1 MNKVKLNV
9 VKEVKVDGR
18 NNNTGRPV
26 NKKSSRQIRLA
37 KQALYSK
44 LNTQFICG
52 DKFKINN
59 EEAFNIQKK
68 YFLEYGTTLSGLMKK
83 NNIDTDEFL
92 EFVHDI
98 DLEILK
104 PDKKLNKI
112 ISNLPG
118 KKFIFTN
125 GSKKH
130 AHNVLKKLEMNAIFD
145 DIYDIKDSNF
155 IPKPNMEAY
164 TTFINKM
171 GIDVNKSIMFE
182 DIARNLQPAKELGI
196 ISVLIQRDLPLRNDK
211 FDIKEF
217 ELLWK
222 NNDYADY
229 VTDDLVMFFNKYY
242 KETP

>member
-1 MNKVKLNV
+1 MELSNIKNWIFDL
-9 VKEVKVDGR
+9 D
-18 NNNTGRPV
+18 NT
-26 NKKSSRQIRLA
+26 
-37 KQALYSK
+37 LYSPEEEIFSQIDERMTK
-44 LNTQFICG
+44 FIT

-68 YFLEYGTTLSGLMKK
+68 YFIEYGTTLSGLMKK
-83 NNIDTDEFL
+83 NNIDSDEFL

-98 DLEILK
+98 DLDILK

-130 AHNVLKKLEMNAIFD
+130 AQNVLKKLEMNAIFD

>member
-1 MNKVKLNV
+1 MELSNIKNWIFDL
-9 VKEVKVDGR
+9 D
-18 NNNTGRPV
+18 NT
-26 NKKSSRQIRLA
+26 
-37 KQALYSK
+37 LYSPEEEIFSQIDERMTK
-44 LNTQFICG
+44 FIT

-68 YFLEYGTTLSGLMKK
+68 YFIEYGTTLSGLMKK

-98 DLEILK
+98 DLDILK

-130 AHNVLKKLEMNAIFD
+130 AQNVLKKLEMNVIFD

>member
-1 MNKVKLNV
+1 MELSNIKNWIFDL
-9 VKEVKVDGR
+9 D
-18 NNNTGRPV
+18 NT
-26 NKKSSRQIRLA
+26 
-37 KQALYSK
+37 LYSPEEEIFSQIDERMTK
-44 LNTQFICG
+44 FIT
-52 DKFKINN
+52 DKFKVDNK
-59 EEAFNIQKK
+59 EAFNIQKK

-83 NNIDTDEFL
+83 NNIDSDEFL

-98 DLEILK
+98 DLDILK

-130 AHNVLKKLEMNAIFD
+130 AQNVLRKLEMNAIFD

>member
-1 MNKVKLNV
+1 MELSNIKNWIFDL
-9 VKEVKVDGR
+9 D
-18 NNNTGRPV
+18 NT
-26 NKKSSRQIRLA
+26 
-37 KQALYSK
+37 LYSPEEEIFSQIDDRLTK
-44 LNTQFICG
+44 FIT

-68 YFLEYGTTLSGLMKK
+68 YFIEYGTTLSGLMKK

-98 DLEILK
+98 ELDNLK
-104 PDKKLNKI
+104 PHKKLNKI

-130 AHNVLKKLEMNAIFD
+130 AQNVLKKLEMNVIFD

>member
-1 MNKVKLNV
+1 MELSNIKNWIFDL
-9 VKEVKVDGR
+9 D
-18 NNNTGRPV
+18 NT
-26 NKKSSRQIRLA
+26 
-37 KQALYSK
+37 LYSPEEEIFSQIDERMTK
-44 LNTQFICG
+44 FIT

-98 DLEILK
+98 DLDILK

-130 AHNVLKKLEMNAIFD
+130 AQNVLKKLEMNAIFD

>member
-1 MNKVKLNV
+1 MELSNIKNWIFDL
-9 VKEVKVDGR
+9 D
-18 NNNTGRPV
+18 NT
-26 NKKSSRQIRLA
+26 
-37 KQALYSK
+37 LYSPEEEIFSQIDERMTK
-44 LNTQFICG
+44 FIT

-83 NNIDTDEFL
+83 NNIDSDEFL

-98 DLEILK
+98 DLDILK

-130 AHNVLKKLEMNAIFD
+130 AQNVLKKLEMNAIFD

>member
-1 MNKVKLNV
+1 MELSNIKNWIFDL
-9 VKEVKVDGR
+9 D
-18 NNNTGRPV
+18 NT
-26 NKKSSRQIRLA
+26 
-37 KQALYSK
+37 LYSPEEEIFSQIDERMTK
-44 LNTQFICG
+44 FIT

-68 YFLEYGTTLSGLMKK
+68 YFIEYGTTLSGLMKK

-98 DLEILK
+98 DLDILK

-130 AHNVLKKLEMNAIFD
+130 AQNVLKKLQMNAIFD

>member
-1 MNKVKLNV
+1 MELSNIKNWIFDL
-9 VKEVKVDGR
+9 D
-18 NNNTGRPV
+18 NT
-26 NKKSSRQIRLA
+26 
-37 KQALYSK
+37 LYSPEEEIFSQIDERMTK
-44 LNTQFICG
+44 FIT

-98 DLEILK
+98 DLDILK

-130 AHNVLKKLEMNAIFD
+130 AQNVLKKLEMNVIFD

-164 TTFINKM
+164 TAFINKM

>member
-1 MNKVKLNV
+1 MELSNIKNWIFDL
-9 VKEVKVDGR
+9 D
-18 NNNTGRPV
+18 NT
-26 NKKSSRQIRLA
+26 
-37 KQALYSK
+37 LYSPEEEIFSQIDERMTK
-44 LNTQFICG
+44 FIT

-83 NNIDTDEFL
+83 NNIDSDEFL

-130 AHNVLKKLEMNAIFD
+130 AQNVLKKLEMNVIFD

-164 TTFINKM
+164 TTFINIM

>member
-1 MNKVKLNV
+1 MELSNIKNWIFDL
-9 VKEVKVDGR
+9 D
-18 NNNTGRPV
+18 NT
-26 NKKSSRQIRLA
+26 
-37 KQALYSK
+37 LYSPEEEIFSQIDERMTK
-44 LNTQFICG
+44 FIT

-68 YFLEYGTTLSGLMKK
+68 YFLEYGTTLSGLIKK
-83 NNIDTDEFL
+83 KNIDTDEFL

-98 DLEILK
+98 DLDILK

-130 AHNVLKKLEMNAIFD
+130 AQNVLKKLEMNAIFD

-164 TTFINKM
+164 TAFINKM

>member
-1 MNKVKLNV
+1 MELSNIKNWIFDL
-9 VKEVKVDGR
+9 D
-18 NNNTGRPV
+18 NT
-26 NKKSSRQIRLA
+26 
-37 KQALYSK
+37 LYSPEEEIFSQIDERMTK
-44 LNTQFICG
+44 FIT

-68 YFLEYGTTLSGLMKK
+68 YFIEYGTTLSGLMKK

-98 DLEILK
+98 DLDILK

-130 AHNVLKKLEMNAIFD
+130 AQNVLRKLEMNAIFD

>member
-1 MNKVKLNV
+1 MELSNIKNWIFDL
-9 VKEVKVDGR
+9 D
-18 NNNTGRPV
+18 NT
-26 NKKSSRQIRLA
+26 
-37 KQALYSK
+37 LYSPEEEIFSQIDERMTK
-44 LNTQFICG
+44 FII

-68 YFLEYGTTLSGLMKK
+68 YFIEYGTTLSGLMKK

-98 DLEILK
+98 DLDILK

-130 AHNVLKKLEMNAIFD
+130 AQNVLKKLEMNAIFD

>member
-1 MNKVKLNV
+1 MELSNIKNWIFDL
-9 VKEVKVDGR
+9 D
-18 NNNTGRPV
+18 NTLYAPEE
-26 NKKSSRQIRLA
+26 KIFSQIDERMT
-37 KQALYSK
+37 K
-44 LNTQFICG
+44 FIT

-83 NNIDTDEFL
+83 NNIDSDEFL

-98 DLEILK
+98 DLDILK

-130 AHNVLKKLEMNAIFD
+130 AQNVLRKLEMNAIFD

-196 ISVLIQRDLPLRNDK
+196 ISVLIQRDLPLKNDK

>member
-1 MNKVKLNV
+1 MELSNIKNWIFDL
-9 VKEVKVDGR
+9 D
-18 NNNTGRPV
+18 NT
-26 NKKSSRQIRLA
+26 
-37 KQALYSK
+37 LYSPEEEIFSQIDERMTK
-44 LNTQFICG
+44 FIT

-68 YFLEYGTTLSGLMKK
+68 YFIEYGTTLSGLMKK

-130 AHNVLKKLEMNAIFD
+130 AQNVLKKLEMNVIFD

>member
-1 MNKVKLNV
+1 MELSNIKNWIFDL
-9 VKEVKVDGR
+9 D
-18 NNNTGRPV
+18 NT
-26 NKKSSRQIRLA
+26 
-37 KQALYSK
+37 LYSPEEEIFSQIDERMTK
-44 LNTQFICG
+44 FIT

-83 NNIDTDEFL
+83 NNIDSDEFL

-98 DLEILK
+98 DLDILK

-130 AHNVLKKLEMNAIFD
+130 AQNVLKKLEMNVIFD

>member
-1 MNKVKLNV
+1 MELSNIKNWIFDL
-9 VKEVKVDGR
+9 D
-18 NNNTGRPV
+18 NT
-26 NKKSSRQIRLA
+26 
-37 KQALYSK
+37 LYSPEEEIFSQIDERMTK
-44 LNTQFICG
+44 FIT

-83 NNIDTDEFL
+83 NNIDSDEFL

-98 DLEILK
+98 DLDILK

-130 AHNVLKKLEMNAIFD
+130 AQNVLKKLEMNAIFD

-164 TTFINKM
+164 TAFINKM

-196 ISVLIQRDLPLRNDK
+196 ISVLIQRDLTLKNDK

>member
-1 MNKVKLNV
+1 MELSNIKNWIFDL
-9 VKEVKVDGR
+9 D
-18 NNNTGRPV
+18 NT
-26 NKKSSRQIRLA
+26 
-37 KQALYSK
+37 LYSPEEEIFNQIDERMTK
-44 LNTQFICG
+44 FIT

-68 YFLEYGTTLSGLMKK
+68 YFLEYGTTLSGLMKE

-98 DLEILK
+98 DLDILK

-130 AHNVLKKLEMNAIFD
+130 AQNVLKKLEMNAIFD
-145 DIYDIKDSNF
+145 DIYDIKDSSF

-182 DIARNLQPAKELGI
+182 DIARNLKPAKELGI

-217 ELLWK
+217 ELVWK
-222 NNDYADY
+222 NNDYSDY

>member
-1 MNKVKLNV
+1 MELSNIKNWIFDL
-9 VKEVKVDGR
+9 D
-18 NNNTGRPV
+18 NT
-26 NKKSSRQIRLA
+26 
-37 KQALYSK
+37 LYSPEEEIFSQIDERMTK
-44 LNTQFICG
+44 FIT

-83 NNIDTDEFL
+83 NNIDSDEFL

-130 AHNVLKKLEMNAIFD
+130 AQNVLKKLEMNAIFD

>member
-1 MNKVKLNV
+1 MELSNIKNWIFDL
-9 VKEVKVDGR
+9 D
-18 NNNTGRPV
+18 NT
-26 NKKSSRQIRLA
+26 
-37 KQALYSK
+37 LYSPEEEIFSQIDERMTK
-44 LNTQFICG
+44 FIT

-68 YFLEYGTTLSGLMKK
+68 YFIEYGTTLSGLMKK

-130 AHNVLKKLEMNAIFD
+130 AQNVLKKLEMNAIFD

>member
-1 MNKVKLNV
+1 MELSNIKNWIFDL
-9 VKEVKVDGR
+9 D
-18 NNNTGRPV
+18 NT
-26 NKKSSRQIRLA
+26 
-37 KQALYSK
+37 LYSPEEEIFSQIDERMTK
-44 LNTQFICG
+44 FIT

-130 AHNVLKKLEMNAIFD
+130 AQNVLKKLEMNAIFD

>member
-1 MNKVKLNV
+1 MELSNIKNWIFDL
-9 VKEVKVDGR
+9 D
-18 NNNTGRPV
+18 NT
-26 NKKSSRQIRLA
+26 
-37 KQALYSK
+37 LYSPEEEIFSQIDERMTK
-44 LNTQFICG
+44 FIT

-68 YFLEYGTTLSGLMKK
+68 YFLEYGTTLSGLIKK

-130 AHNVLKKLEMNAIFD
+130 AQNVLKKLEMNVIFD

-164 TTFINKM
+164 TAFINKM

>member
-1 MNKVKLNV
+1 MELSNIKNWIFDL
-9 VKEVKVDGR
+9 D
-18 NNNTGRPV
+18 NT
-26 NKKSSRQIRLA
+26 
-37 KQALYSK
+37 LYSPEEEIFSQIDERMTK
-44 LNTQFICG
+44 FIT

-98 DLEILK
+98 DLDILK

-130 AHNVLKKLEMNAIFD
+130 AQNVLRKLEMNAIFD

>member
-1 MNKVKLNV
+1 MELSNIKNWIFDL
-9 VKEVKVDGR
+9 D
-18 NNNTGRPV
+18 NT
-26 NKKSSRQIRLA
+26 
-37 KQALYSK
+37 LYSPEEEIFSQIDERMTK
-44 LNTQFICG
+44 FIT

-83 NNIDTDEFL
+83 NNIDSDEFL

-98 DLEILK
+98 DLDILK

-130 AHNVLKKLEMNAIFD
+130 AQNVLKKLEMNAIFD

-196 ISVLIQRDLPLRNDK
+196 ISVLIQRDLPLKNDK

>member
-1 MNKVKLNV
+1 MELSNIKNWIFDL
-9 VKEVKVDGR
+9 D
-18 NNNTGRPV
+18 NT
-26 NKKSSRQIRLA
+26 
-37 KQALYSK
+37 LYSPEEEIFSQIDERMTK
-44 LNTQFICG
+44 FIT

-68 YFLEYGTTLSGLMKK
+68 YFLEYGTTLSGLIKK

-98 DLEILK
+98 DLDILK

-130 AHNVLKKLEMNAIFD
+130 AQNVLRKLEMNAIFD

-196 ISVLIQRDLPLRNDK
+196 ISVLIQRDLPLRNNK

>member
-1 MNKVKLNV
+1 MELSNIKNWIFDL
-9 VKEVKVDGR
+9 D
-18 NNNTGRPV
+18 NT
-26 NKKSSRQIRLA
+26 
-37 KQALYSK
+37 LYSPEEEIFSQIDERMTK
-44 LNTQFICG
+44 FIT

-83 NNIDTDEFL
+83 NNIDSDEFL

-98 DLEILK
+98 DLDILK

-130 AHNVLKKLEMNAIFD
+130 AQNVLKKLEMNAIFD

-182 DIARNLQPAKELGI
+182 DIARNLKPAKELGI

-217 ELLWK
+217 ELVWK
-222 NNDYADY
+222 NNDYSDY